1 MRLTVSRR
9 STVPAAGASATRRRV
24 GFTLQ
29 ELVVTLVLMGLVMGA
44 MMAVLVRQQR
54 FYRSTNDMIDARTNV
69 RLAMSMVPTDLRSV
83 SSSDVRNGTDIYTA
97 TDKRFDFRTILGSS
111 VVCRKGSTTSIIIPP
126 LDLERGTNLTV
137 WLSQPEPGD
146 SILVFDDSSAA
157 GSVDDHWKVYK
168 VNTITATASG
178 SAFAC
183 NTSSGF
189 TTVADSTVGRQSYEI
204 TIPTS
209 NPLSKYI
216 QPGAPIRF
224 FRPRRY
230 ELYQPSITSA
240 WYLGVRDC
248 NENNVQKCKD
258 LAPLAGPYAP
268 YSTSQDSSGLHFR
281 YFDNTGAEFVPSG
294 TVADMSRIWRVR
306 LTARSDTR
314 APIDVPGKAIATHRD
329 SLAFDITLR
338 NH

>member
-1 MRLTVSRR
+1 MRVSAARR
-9 STVPAAGASATRRRV
+9 TLATAEGSSALRRA

-54 FYRSTNDMIDARTNV
+54 FYRSTNDMVDARTNV
-69 RLAMSMVPTDLRSV
+69 RLAISMVPADLRSV

-97 TDKRFDFRTILGSS
+97 TDKRFDFRTIVGSS
-111 VVCRKGSTTSIIIPP
+111 VICRKASATSIIIPP
-126 LDLERGTNLTV
+126 LNLERGSNLTT
-137 WLSQPEPGD
+137 WLAQPLPGD
-146 SILVFDDSSAA
+146 SMLVFDDSSAA
-157 GSVDDHWKVYK
+157 GDADDHWKVYK
-168 VNTITATASG
+168 VQTVTPTAPG

-183 NTSSGF
+183 NTNSGF
-189 TTVADSTVGRQSYEI
+189 TTAADSTAGKQSYEI
-204 TIPTS
+204 TIPGS
-209 NPLSKYI
+209 VALSKFI

-230 ELYQPSITSA
+230 ELYQPSVNSG

-258 LAPLAGPYAP
+258 LAPLAGPYAA
-268 YSTSQDSSGLHFR
+268 YSASTDSSGLSFR
-281 YFDNTGAEFVPSG
+281 YYDNTGAEFVPG
-294 TVADMSRIWRVR
+294 ATVADRSRIWRVR
-306 LTARSDTR
+306 LTARADTR
-314 APIDVPGKAIATHRD
+314 APIDVPGKKIALYRD
-329 SLAFDITLR
+329 SLALDITLR

>member
-1 MRLTVSRR
+1 MRVSAARR
-9 STVPAAGASATRRRV
+9 TPGTAEGASALRRA

-69 RLAMSMVPTDLRSV
+69 RLAISMVPTDIRSV

-97 TDKRFDFRTILGSS
+97 TDKRFDFRTIVGSS
-111 VVCRKGSTTSIIIPP
+111 VVCRKGSVTSIIIPP
-126 LDLERGTNLTV
+126 VDLERGTNLTT
-137 WLSQPEPGD
+137 WLTPPVPGD
-146 SILVFDDSSAA
+146 SMLVFDDSSAA
-157 GSVDDHWKVYK
+157 GDYDDHWKVYK
-168 VNTITATASG
+168 VQTITPTAPG

-183 NTSSGF
+183 NTNSGF
-189 TTVADSTVGRQSYEI
+189 TTAADSTAGKQSYEI
-204 TIPTS
+204 TIPGS
-209 NPLSKYI
+209 VALSKFI

-230 ELYQPSITSA
+230 ELYQPSVGSG

-258 LAPLAGPYAP
+258 LAPLAGPYAA
-268 YSTSQDSSGLHFR
+268 YSASMDSSGLSFR
-281 YFDNTGAEFVPSG
+281 YYDNTGAEFVPG
-294 TVADMSRIWRVR
+294 ATVADRSRIWRVR
-306 LTARSDTR
+306 LAARADTR
-314 APIDVPGKAIATHRD
+314 APIDVPGRKIATFRD
-329 SLAFDITLR
+329 SLALDITLR